1 MTQSDA
7 NETHCVTDRENAKK
21 TWLLDM
27 RFSVRQ
33 VDEIVQE
40 IFTFG
45 QGLLFTF
52 LVKGIKK

>member
-7 NETHCVTDRENAKK
+7 NETHCSMDRENAKK

-33 VDEIVQE
+33 VDESVQE
-40 IFTFG
+40 LSTFG
-45 QGLLFTF
+45 QGLLFIF
-52 LVKGIKK
+52 LVKGEKK